1 MFMDN
6 LHAYILVN
14 NAFVKVCQCLL
25 NCLHSSIHVPG
36 MQLTLYS
43 KPEEWRACWLVRT
56 ILLHI
61 FDINFMKSSLVC

>member
-14 NAFVKVCQCLL
+14 NAFLKVCQCLL

-36 MQLTLYS
+36 MQLKLYP
-43 KPEEWRACWLVRT
+43 KPEEGRAC
-56 ILLHI
+56 
-61 FDINFMKSSLVC
+61 